1 MRISL
6 HPHQDYGRRFLL
18 SREDTSV
25 SKISGSI
32 LADEMGLGKTI
43 QTISLIESSPHK
55 LTLIVAPTTLVP
67 MWKNQISLFSDSI
80 DTHVFSSNDM
90 LEEYIKNLPDKKIA
104 IICSY
109 GLAIRRKILR
119 EIEFDRIVCD
129 EAHYFKNP
137 KSKTFSVLNKFNSK
151 SRLALTGT
159 PVQNCVGDIV
169 TLINFI
175 LGTEVKMNLDF
186 IKLFL
191 KERLLGRKIRD
202 VGIELPPLTINQL
215 KLKSSGDNKRVVRLT
230 NSIDYKHHFEMI
242 IRTKQ
247 SCIYPTMLN
256 KTKLGQEFS
265 IRATEN
271 QKSDTIIQSI
281 KDKNEKCIVFTE
293 FIAEQKY
300 FFEQLKSQFKIGVIQ
315 GSVEMEER
323 AKIAADQS
331 YDILLIQIQTGC
343 VGLNLQHF
351 SNMYFTNI
359 QWNPTV
365 TQQAIGRINRIGQTK
380 PMNIYIYSLQKTIED
395 HIIHVAERK
404 LELIAEILESREAE
418 CSIEQ

>member
-6 HPHQDYGRRFLL
+6 HPHQDFGRRFLL
-18 SREDTSV
+18 SREDTSI

-43 QTISLIESSPHK
+43 QTISLIESSSHK

-67 MWKNQISLFSDSI
+67 MWESQISRFSDVI
-80 DTHVFSSNDM
+80 DTHVFTSNNI
-90 LEEYIKNLPDKKIA
+90 LEEYIQNLPEKKIA

-137 KSKTFSVLNKFNSK
+137 KSKTFTILNKFNSK

-175 LGTEVKMNLDF
+175 LGTEVKMKLDF

-191 KERLLGRKIRD
+191 KERFLGRKIRD
-202 VGIELPPLTINQL
+202 VGIELPSLTINQL
-215 KLKSSGDNKRVVRLT
+215 KLKSIGDNRRVVRLT
-230 NSIDYKHHFEMI
+230 NNIDYEHRFQKI

-247 SCIYPTMLN
+247 SCVYPTMLN

-300 FFEQLKSQFKIGVIQ
+300 FYEQLNSQFKIGVIR

-323 AKIAADQS
+323 ANIATDQS

-365 TQQAIGRINRIGQTK
+365 TQQAIGRINRIGQTTQ
-380 PMNIYIYSLQKTIED
+380 MNVYIYSIQQTIED

-404 LELIAEILESREAE
+404 LELIAEILESPEE
-418 CSIEQ
+418 CSIEE